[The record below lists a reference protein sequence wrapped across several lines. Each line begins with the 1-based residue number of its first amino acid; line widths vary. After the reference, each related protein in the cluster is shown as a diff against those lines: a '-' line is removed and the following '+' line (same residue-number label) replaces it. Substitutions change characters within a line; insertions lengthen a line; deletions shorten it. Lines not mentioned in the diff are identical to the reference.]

1 MPSFLRE
8 HLQKTEQM
16 YIVQCGSSNQISYQ
30 KNRLDNIWKRVHGEE
45 KAKVLLQF
53 AIMPETIFQFR
64 SNFNFNLLSMVAVLK
79 KCDEKNLISKVLYA
93 VGKKSKTSDISMLIR
108 IQLSQINQFCTQC
121 DDKFTTIIQLFAFF
135 VRAIVHL
142 KCQYA
147 YAVCNFNSGIYVQ
160 LWFYVCQQHSI
171 VESNN

>member
-1 MPSFLRE
+1 
-8 HLQKTEQM
+8 M

-147 YAVCNFNSGIYVQ
+147 YAVCNFNSGIYVW